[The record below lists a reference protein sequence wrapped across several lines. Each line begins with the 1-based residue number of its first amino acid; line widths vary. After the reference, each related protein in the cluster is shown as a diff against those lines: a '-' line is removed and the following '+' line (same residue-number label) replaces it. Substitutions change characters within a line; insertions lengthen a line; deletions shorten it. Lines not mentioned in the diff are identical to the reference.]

1 MAVCDTCGNDDA
13 NALTIARG
21 SDIGTFDSFECAI
34 HAMAARCPQCG
45 CRILGHGVSRD
56 GALYCCQHCSSQTSA
71 AATAALAT
79 PDSDPL
85 PDKQV
90 SRWKD
95 DGGAISS

>member
-1 MAVCDTCGNDDA
+1 MAACDTCGNDDA
-13 NALTIARG
+13 DAFTITRG
-21 SDIGTFDSFECAI
+21 SDSGTFDSFECAI

-45 CRILGHGVSRD
+45 CRILGHGVNRD
-56 GALYCCQHCSSQTSA
+56 GALYCCEHCSERA
-71 AATAALAT
+71 NGAATTA
-79 PDSDPL
+79 PIEVDGDPL